1 MVPLFTKPSCLDGS
15 CWGPFTDTVGKREV
29 SWASHNLAAEGI
41 NTEVTAKYPV
51 RDHLYSAGLRGLL
64 LLGCDLEQSSS
75 DTVCEKVHLYYTLNV
90 TTCIQDPLFQSLELF
105 LAITPSGESLLVHGV
120 FLDGGLVGEIPSC
133 SRMRGILHWPG
144 MTEDF
149 YMSKNSYQNY
159 LLCQSTRPGLVLA
172 EESQGTFN
180 SPCLEECM
188 CVRSWI
194 CHLSALV
201 QY

>member
-15 CWGPFTDTVGKREV
+15 CWRPFTDTVGKREV

-51 RDHLYSAGLRGLL
+51 RDHLYSAGIPGAVAPWMWSWAELIRYCVQESTFVLYLKCQNVYPGPPFPKPGALSCHYSFRWVTARAWGVSGWGIGGRNPLVQQDAGDTPLTWNDRGLL
-64 LLGCDLEQSSS
+64 HEQ
-75 DTVCEKVHLYYTLNV
+75 
-90 TTCIQDPLFQSLELF
+90 
-105 LAITPSGESLLVHGV
+105 
-120 FLDGGLVGEIPSC
+120 
-133 SRMRGILHWPG
+133 
-144 MTEDF
+144 
-149 YMSKNSYQNY
+149 NSYQNY